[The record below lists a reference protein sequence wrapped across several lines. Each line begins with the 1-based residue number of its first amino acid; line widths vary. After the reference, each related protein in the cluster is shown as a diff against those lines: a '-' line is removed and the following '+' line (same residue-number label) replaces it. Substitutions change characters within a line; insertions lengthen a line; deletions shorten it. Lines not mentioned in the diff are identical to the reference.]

1 MGYHALVSTPVKP
14 PPKHPSPWA
23 SLDPAL
29 TRSGLKFERRIT
41 ILALAA
47 GFPAVALCA
56 FLLWYDGY
64 SAQIQWTIDLL
75 LVLLWLGIAFN
86 LKTRIVRP
94 LQTLSNILAA
104 IREGDYSIRGRRALT
119 GDALGEVMLEVN
131 DLGQT
136 LREQRL
142 GAMEATALLRT
153 VMAEIDVAVFAFDGE
168 QRLQLVNRA
177 GERLLAQ
184 PSARLLGR
192 TAEELGLSACLN
204 STGSAP
210 QTMQMVFPGGV
221 GRWDIRRSTFR
232 EGGAQHQL
240 LVLTD

>member
-1 MGYHALVSTPVKP
+1 MCLCLFVAIIVAVSTPVKP
-14 PPKHPSPWA
+14 PTQFS
-23 SLDPAL
+23 SLDPEL
-29 TRSGLKFERRIT
+29 KRGRLKFEKRIT
-41 ILALAA
+41 ILALLA
-47 GFPAVALCA
+47 GFPAVALSA
-56 FLLWYDGY
+56 LLLWYDGY
-64 SAQIQWTIDLL
+64 SAQIQWTVDLL

-168 QRLQLVNRA
+168 QRLQLVNRS
-177 GERLLAQ
+177 GEKLLAQ
-184 PSARLLGR
+184 PAAFTRASLAIVAPKVWFHRSVYARFL
-192 TAEELGLSACLN
+192 
-204 STGSAP
+204 
-210 QTMQMVFPGGV
+210 
-221 GRWDIRRSTFR
+221 
-232 EGGAQHQL
+232 
-240 LVLTD
+240 